1 MSPDTDLSSR
11 FALDVGSV
19 EALKRQARSEPDKAL
34 RSAGGTVELL
44 EFKGLNHQIEDGDA
58 RTQMLTKAAELLDR
72 TIGH

>member
-1 MSPDTDLSSR
+1 LLVHGDLDANVRVSH
-11 FALDVGSV
+11 
-19 EALKRQARSEPDKAL
+19 SERMEKAL